1 MSEVEAATIAFQE
14 ATIAYQNAS
23 LAYQE
28 ATIAIHKA
36 SLTIQETGLAIQQ
49 DNLTLGYWQTALS
62 ALTLVVSSGL
72 VMYGFRL
79 IRLGT
84 EQRREEARQQHTE
97 TMRALEALIERTAP
111 QS

>member
-1 MSEVEAATIAFQE
+1 MSELEAATIAFQE

-23 LAYQE
+23 LA
-28 ATIAIHKA
+28 
-36 SLTIQETGLAIQQ
+36 IQETGLALQQ
-49 DNLTLGYWQTALS
+49 GSLTLGYWQTALS
-62 ALTLVVSSGL
+62 ALTLAVSSGL

-79 IRLGT
+79 MRLGT